1 MLITADVIK
10 PFIKLEKDHVTLK
23 YDSRPNSSLKA
34 NANISLANETNAFVD
49 FNWNPIMDENGISF
63 SMRPASGS
71 IEPKSKLFCELSF
84 HPSYSANKHA
94 EFELEVADQ
103 SECRTL
109 TCDVDLGQ
117 PEAQFHDR
125 RINFGK
131 IALNLTQKG
140 EIFLKNISQ
149 YPAIYDLEIP
159 GDVDGIELDPHE
171 GVLQIGEIRRIDFK
185 FTPQQSGKFDFPI
198 TAKIRNGKSCSIRI
212 GGSVQVLVIDAISPR

>member
-1 MLITADVIK
+1 M
-10 PFIKLEKDHVTLK
+10 
-23 YDSRPNSSLKA
+23 
-34 NANISLANETNAFVD
+34 
-49 FNWNPIMDENGISF
+49 
-63 SMRPASGS
+63 
-71 IEPKSKLFCELSF
+71 
-84 HPSYSANKHA
+84 
-94 EFELEVADQ
+94 EVADQ

-212 GGSVQVLVIDAISPR
+212 GGSVQELVVYAISPRKVQ